1 MARALDA
8 WWHELGDPDQ
18 FVVVDAG
25 AGCGTLA
32 RDVLAAEPSCSP
44 ALHYVLV
51 ERSDSLRAAH
61 ADNVALEP
69 ARVALG
75 RGPTAT
81 SLQELPAGP
90 LTGVVLANE
99 LLDNLGFRLLE
110 RGAQGWSE
118 VRVGETD
125 GRLVE
130 VLVAASDDLGAEAD
144 GLVPDPPDGARVP
157 LQRAARAW
165 LRDALGVLA
174 RGRVVVFDYAD
185 TTPSMA
191 RRPWRQWLRTFRAHG
206 PGGDPL
212 DAIGEQDVTC
222 EVAVDQLAR
231 VRAVTAD
238 RPQAEFLRAFGIDEL
253 AVGARAAW
261 ESRAHVGDLEALKHR
276 SRVTEV
282 EALTDPA
289 GLGAFRV
296 LEWVLPV
303 R

>member
-144 GLVPDPPDGARVP
+144 GLVSDPPDGARVS
-157 LQRAARAW
+157 LQHAARAW
-165 LRDALGVLA
+165 LRDALGVLG

-185 TTPSMA
+185 TTPAMA

-206 PGGDPL
+206 PG
-212 DAIGEQDVTC
+212 
-222 EVAVDQLAR
+222 QLAR